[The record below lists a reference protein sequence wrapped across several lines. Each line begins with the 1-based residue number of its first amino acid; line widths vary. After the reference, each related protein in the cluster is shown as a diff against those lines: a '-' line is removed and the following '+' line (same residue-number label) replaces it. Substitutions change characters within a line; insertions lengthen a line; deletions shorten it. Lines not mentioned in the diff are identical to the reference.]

1 MSSNSGSGFIKRN
14 RPPRVQIAY
23 QDPYD
28 SEQMV
33 ELPFVTGVLSDLS
46 GNNPGVEKEPV
57 EERTFT
63 DVTKDT
69 LDDYMESIQPGT
81 TFNAENKLDGEAGGK
96 LGVALQFNSM
106 DDFEPAKIAA
116 QVPALKKLLE
126 ARQQLAN
133 LQRYMSAK
141 PKAQEHI
148 KKLLSDPELMAALAE
163 REEKDEDGSDE
174 EA

>member
-1 MSSNSGSGFIKRN
+1 MASNSGSGFIKRN
-14 RPPRVQIAY
+14 RPPRVQISY

-28 SEQMV
+28 SERMV
-33 ELPFVTGVLSDLS
+33 ELPFVMGVLSDLS
-46 GNNPGVEKEPV
+46 GNNPGVEKPPV

-69 LDDYMESIQPGT
+69 LDSFIEATKPGVTFT
-81 TFNAENKLDGEAGGK
+81 TANRLDEGSDQK

-106 DDFEPAKIAA
+106 EDFEPARIAA
-116 QVPALKKLLE
+116 QVPALRKLLE

-141 PKAQEHI
+141 PKAQEQI
-148 KKLLSDPELMAALAE
+148 KKLLADPELMAALAE
-163 REEKDEDGSDE
+163 RAGKDDEDE
-174 EA
+174 

>member
-1 MSSNSGSGFIKRN
+1 MASNSGSGFIKRN
-14 RPPRVQIAY
+14 RPPRVQISY

-28 SEQMV
+28 SERMV
-33 ELPFVTGVLSDLS
+33 ELPFVMGVLSDLS
-46 GNNPGVEKEPV
+46 GNNPGVEKPAV

-69 LDDYMESIQPGT
+69 LDAYMEATKPGVTFT
-81 TFNAENKLDGEAGGK
+81 TSNHLEEGSDQK

-106 DDFEPAKIAA
+106 DDFEPARIAA

-126 ARQQLAN
+126 ARQHLAN

-141 PKAQEHI
+141 PKAQEQI
-148 KKLLSDPELMAALAE
+148 KKLLADPELMAALAE
-163 REEKDEDGSDE
+163 RADKDDE
-174 EA
+174 